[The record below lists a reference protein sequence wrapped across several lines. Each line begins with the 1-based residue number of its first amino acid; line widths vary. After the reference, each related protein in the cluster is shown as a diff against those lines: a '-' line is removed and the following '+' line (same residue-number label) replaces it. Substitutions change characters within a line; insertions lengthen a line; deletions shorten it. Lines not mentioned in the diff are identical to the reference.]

1 MFFKTLIFTQFVL
14 NFVTSNPIIS
24 SYSKAKAACDS
35 FGDRPISESFEN
47 TKISAN
53 HAFPGEFPSAV
64 ALHYEDGDFRCT
76 GVLISNQFVATSAN
90 CLKQKIY
97 KLDFVRLGRVR
108 ESLLF
113 QFLQLMKLI
122 LDFTECQRHFR
133 LIGDY

>member
-47 TKISAN
+47 TKVSVH

-90 CLKQKIY
+90 CVKQKMY

-108 ESLLF
+108 ESLLY
-113 QFLQLMKLI
+113 QF
-122 LDFTECQRHFR
+122 FN
-133 LIGDY
+133 